1 MLTVC
6 VCEDLISSNIAWFTN
21 SSVLTDPPPPPPP
34 LGRHVPPFKDPDI
47 PCSTSISYT
56 IGEFHA
62 EKQNGFGLLF
72 YHRLTTV
79 CFLMFLSRR
88 RPNMAR
94 TSVLTNDYPV
104 TLRLQPPGSPGLIP
118 RPARVRWI
126 LSPSRVLIR
135 KFSFKMQKP
144 WKESHDHNN
153 IATVCWPK
161 SYSESIRF
169 DLPF

>member
-6 VCEDLISSNIAWFTN
+6 VWRLDKQQHCMIHQHIC
-21 SSVLTDPPPPPPP
+21 TDRPPPPPP
-34 LGRHVPPFKDPDI
+34 LGRHVPLSKIQIFLVLLL
-47 PCSTSISYT
+47 
-56 IGEFHA
+56 FHILL
-62 EKQNGFGLLF
+62 ENFMQKQNGFGLLF

>member
-6 VCEDLISSNIAWFTN
+6 VCEDLIRATLHDSPTHLYWQTTTTTTTTTWEAC
-21 SSVLTDPPPPPPP
+21 
-34 LGRHVPPFKDPDI
+34 PPFKDPDI

-62 EKQNGFGLLF
+62 ETEWLWLIVLSSAD
-72 YHRLTTV
+72 YTV